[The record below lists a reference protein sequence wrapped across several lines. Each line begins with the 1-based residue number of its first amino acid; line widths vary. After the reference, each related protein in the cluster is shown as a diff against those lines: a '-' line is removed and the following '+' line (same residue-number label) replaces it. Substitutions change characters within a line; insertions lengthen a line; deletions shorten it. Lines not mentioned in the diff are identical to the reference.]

1 MKGDTE
7 LRVVTATG
15 AVLNAE
21 RRLAAKSICADAR
34 MLEYEHKI
42 REEDRMR
49 KRQMY
54 YASLPDGSPVRRP

>member
-1 MKGDTE
+1 ME
-7 LRVVTATG
+7 LRVVTAAG
-15 AVLNAE
+15 SVINAE
-21 RRLAAKSICADAR
+21 RRLVVKWVSADIR

-54 YASLPDGSPVRRP
+54 ASLSNGSPVRRS

>member
-1 MKGDTE
+1 ME
-7 LRVVTATG
+7 LKIVTAAG
-15 AVLNAE
+15 SVINAE
-21 RRLAAKSICADAR
+21 RRSVVKSVCADVR